1 MNGNSYDRGYTKL
14 DLFIKGAEKCK
25 KAGYLK

>member
-25 KAGYLK
+25 RVGYLK